1 MATVTILADHK
12 GVARPRVHGDEYVV
26 DATIDLD
33 PHAAAGVPILATS
46 LGLSR
51 ITAVHITGVEKFD
64 TFLPQIHVSATDG
77 SYMDDAGNSVTDRFT
92 IVVTDLDGSN
102 ASASD
107 ADDVGFVRIR
117 AYGLI

>member
-1 MATVTILADHK
+1 MTVTILADHK

-26 DATIDLD
+26 DATVNVE
-33 PHAAAGVPILATS
+33 PHVAAGFPISAS
-46 LGLSR
+46 DLGLSR

-64 TFLPQIHVSATDG
+64 TFLPQILIGASDG
-77 SYMDDAGNSVTDRFT
+77 SYLAVDGSSSTSTFQ

-107 ADDVGFVRIR
+107 ADDVGMVRIR

>member
-1 MATVTILADHK
+1 MVTVTILADHK

-26 DATIDLD
+26 DATIDCD
-33 PHAAAGVPILATS
+33 PHVAAGVEINASS
-46 LGLSR
+46 LGLST

-64 TFLPQIHVSATDG
+64 SFLPQVLLNAADG
-77 SYMDDAGNSVTDRFT
+77 SYESSSSFKLVA
-92 IVVTDLDGSN
+92 TDLDGSN

-107 ADDVGFVRIR
+107 ADDIGMVRIR

>member
-1 MATVTILADHK
+1 MVTVTILADHK

-33 PHAAAGVPILATS
+33 PHAAAGVEITAS
-46 LGLSR
+46 ELGLSR
-51 ITAVHITGVEKFD
+51 ITAVHITGLEKFD
-64 TFLPQIHVSATDG
+64 TFLPQILVSDSDG
-77 SYMDDAGNSVTDRFT
+77 SYESSSSFK

-107 ADDVGFVRIR
+107 ADDIGFIRIR